1 MVHQGVI
8 HNGVVVFP
16 GPVQLPEGTPVRVEA
31 ISEQPREA
39 TKPAAADDP
48 IWRMA
53 ELATDMGISDLAT
66 NADHYLYGHPKVEDE
81 P

>member
-1 MVHQGVI
+1 
-8 HNGVVVFP
+8 VVVFP

-31 ISEQPREA
+31 LSEQPRE
-39 TKPAAADDP
+39 TTGPAAADDP
-48 IWRMA
+48 IWRMT

-66 NADHYLYGHPKVEDE
+66 NADHYLYGHPKVDDE